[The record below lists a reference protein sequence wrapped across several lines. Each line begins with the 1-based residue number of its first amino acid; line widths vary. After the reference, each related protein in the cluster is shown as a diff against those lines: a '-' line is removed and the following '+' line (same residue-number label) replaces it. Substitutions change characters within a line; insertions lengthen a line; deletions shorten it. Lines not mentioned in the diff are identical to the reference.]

1 MMQQGCRLNRR
12 TFIKQRELPVSQHHA
27 VVWIDHSEAHVMHV
41 SLDDVEKSLVYPSQ
55 PHHKLHA
62 LAGKP
67 GSGRAPEEA
76 DYYHRVAGALAGAQ
90 EILIVGP
97 AQAKLQLVKHLHA
110 HHHEMAGRVIG
121 VETVDHP
128 SDAQVVAYAR
138 KYFRAKDQML

>member
-1 MMQQGCRLNRR
+1 M
-12 TFIKQRELPVSQHHA
+12 SHYHA

-41 SLDDVEKSLVYPSQ
+41 SPDDVEKSLIYPTQ
-55 PHHKLHA
+55 PHRKLHA

-76 DYYHRVAGALAGAQ
+76 DYYHRVAEGLEGAQ
-90 EILIVGP
+90 KILIVGP
-97 AQAKLQLVKHLHA
+97 AQAKLQLVKYLQA
-110 HHHEMAGRVIG
+110 HHPAMAGRVMGI
-121 VETVDHP
+121 ETADHP